1 MWIIGIIIIIIVVL
15 VINKNSSM
23 NDNGNKNSEEYDS
36 DLFVKRDGLPF
47 DGKEGEGDEVKYKA
61 RIFTLLGDNNSSIQ
75 HNIKKYCSRN
85 KKVVIKLSN
94 TKTYFEFY
102 EEQENK
108 YIGYL
113 YVTNHPFLQ
122 NMKENLADY
131 NGYIRNITSYKE
143 KFYVDIVIEGKRKQ
157 GKQGKEGEDVDFD
170 FTSSLNV
177 TETIK
182 ESELN
187 KINDTPKKKILYED
201 DFNIMSSLKNEN
213 ISLEDEQEDVSL
225 IKKDIEGFISNLSE
239 YEKEV
244 IKSLKEDLYPLQT
257 ITVIA
262 MRNRL
267 TPSEIASSLNDKANE
282 YLGYDFFIG
291 KSDRFIISNKIKEE
305 ILPKIS

>member
-1 MWIIGIIIIIIVVL
+1 MWIIVIIIIIIVVL
-15 VINKNSSM
+15 LVSKSSSM
-23 NDNGNKNSEEYDS
+23 NDNVNKNSEEYDS
-36 DLFVKRDGLPF
+36 DLFFKKDGLPF
-47 DGKEGEGDEVKYKA
+47 DGKEVEGDEAKYKA
-61 RIFTLLGDNNSSIQ
+61 RIFTLFGDNNSSIQ
-75 HNIKKYCSRN
+75 HNIKKYCLRN
-85 KKVVIKLSN
+85 KKVIIKLSN

-102 EEQENK
+102 EEKENK

-113 YVTNHPFLQ
+113 YVTNHLFLQ

-143 KFYVDIVIEGKRKQ
+143 KFYVDIVIEGKRKL

-182 ESELN
+182 ESELD
-187 KINDTPKKKILYED
+187 KINDIPKKILYED
-201 DFNIMSSLKNEN
+201 DFNIMSPLKNEN
-213 ISLEDEQEDVSL
+213 ISLEDEQEDVSF
-225 IKKDIEGFISNLSE
+225 IKKDIDGFISNLSE

-267 TPSEIASSLNDKANE
+267 TPSEIASSLNDKAHE

-291 KSDRFIISNKIKEE
+291 IPFC
-305 ILPKIS
+305 